1 MKYEQIVS
9 KDGKIVTN
17 ILDRQGEN
25 CGNIYHITQN
35 MGQTVDDVRT
45 GPDCDEVHEG
55 EVS

>member
-1 MKYEQIVS
+1 MKYEQIID
-9 KDGKIVTN
+9 KQGAIVTN

-25 CGNIYHITQN
+25 CSNIYRITQN
-35 MGQTVDDVRT
+35 MGETTDDVRT

>member
-1 MKYEQIVS
+1 MRYEQIVD
-9 KDGKIVTN
+9 KEGKIVTN

-25 CGNIYHITQN
+25 CNNIYKVTQN
-35 MGQTVDDVRT
+35 MGETLDDVRT